1 MWPNPTNGLV
11 SIEVENATAVS
22 VTDLQGRV
30 ISQHE
35 LQPGTSQL
43 DLQNLPDGVYFVKEG
58 NGTVK
63 KVVVKR

>member
-1 MWPNPTNGLV
+1 MV
-11 SIEVENATAVS
+11 
-22 VTDLQGRV
+22 
-30 ISQHE
+30 SQHE

-63 KVVVKR
+63 KVVIKR